1 MIEVKD
7 LRKSFD
13 NKTILNGV
21 NAVMNAG
28 QCNLIIGS
36 SGSGKTVL
44 MKCLVGL
51 FKPDSGDI
59 LYSGQNYTQ
68 MGPAERK
75 EIRKEIGMLF
85 QGSALFDSLTVEEN
99 VLFPL
104 NMFTDWNARKK
115 LDRVNEVLER
125 VNLKGA
131 NKKFPAELSGG
142 MMKRVGI
149 ARAIVLNPKYLFVD
163 EPNSGLD
170 PQTSGLIDQLI
181 KEITLEYNITT
192 IINTHDMNSVMEM
205 GDYIIYMYQ
214 GEKEW
219 EGTSKDIIFSKN
231 ERLNDFIFA
240 SEFLR
245 DAKDMRQLEETGK
258 ISNDRNMEELTH
270 DDAPALVPPSD
281 EENGNNG
288 NNKQ

>member
-1 MIEVKD
+1 MIEVKN
-7 LRKSFD
+7 LKKGFSG
-13 NKTILNGV
+13 KTIIQD
-21 NAVMNAG
+21 ASMTMNAG

-44 MKCLVGL
+44 MKCMVGL
-51 FKPDSGDI
+51 FLPDSGSI
-59 LYSGQNYTQ
+59 LYGGDDFTAMSTEQ
-68 MGPAERK
+68 RK
-75 EIRKEIGMLF
+75 EVRKEIGMLF
-85 QGSALFDSLTVEEN
+85 QGSALFDSLTVEQN
-99 VLFPL
+99 ILFPL
-104 NMFTDWNARKK
+104 NMFTTFSSKKK
-115 LDRVNEVLER
+115 LSRVNEVLER

-181 KEITLEYNITT
+181 KEITVEYQITT
-192 IINTHDMNSVMEM
+192 VVNTHDMNSVMEI
-205 GDYIIYMYQ
+205 GDHIVYMYQ
-214 GEKEW
+214 GNKEW
-219 EGTSKDIIFSKN
+219 EGNNKEIIFSKN
-231 ERLNDFIFA
+231 DMLNQFIFA

-258 ISNDRNMEELTH
+258 IANERNMEELTH
-270 DDAPALVPPSD
+270 DDAPTLVPPI
-281 EENGNNG
+281 EEER
-288 NNKQ
+288 K